1 MKSNF
6 AFKTLLLGLSISTL
20 SYAANMK
27 APVQMDQS
35 NLMWKGTKVT
45 GFHEGNIKL
54 KKGELEFAKNN
65 LVGGMFEID
74 MTSMTVT
81 DITDA
86 KTNKKL
92 VEHLMNDDFFSVPK
106 HPTAQFKISKVE
118 AIRGA
123 KAGQPTHTISGDL
136 TIKGITKPVSFPALV
151 SMKDGS
157 FMADAEIKV
166 DRTQFDIRY
175 GSGKFFENLG
185 DKMISDEF
193 TMKVKLA
200 ANTK

>member
-1 MKSNF
+1 MFMKWSS
-6 AFKTLLLGLSISTL
+6 LLLGVSFASLSF
-20 SYAANMK
+20 AANMK
-27 APVQMDQS
+27 APVETAESVMK
-35 NLMWKGTKVT
+35 WKGTKVT

-54 KKGELEFAKNN
+54 KSGELEFAKNN
-65 LVGGMFEID
+65 LTGGVFQID

-118 AIRGA
+118 PIRGA

-136 TIKGITKPVSFPALV
+136 TIKGITKATSFPATV
-151 SMKDGS
+151 TMKDGK

-166 DRTQFDIRY
+166 DRTMFDIRY

-193 TMKVKLA
+193 TMNVKLA
-200 ANTK
+200 AKTK